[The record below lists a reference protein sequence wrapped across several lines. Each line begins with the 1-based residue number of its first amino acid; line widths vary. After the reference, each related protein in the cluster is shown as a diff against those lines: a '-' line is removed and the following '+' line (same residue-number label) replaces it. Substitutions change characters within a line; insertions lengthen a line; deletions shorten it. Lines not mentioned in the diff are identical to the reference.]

1 MAPATKKATGTAVVT
16 ALVALSVAPSIH
28 GAPTSDAARAAVGA
42 STASSSLHT
51 AAVEAPAGAAPRRLT
66 AEALAALDVATRQ
79 EGTPPPPSSSAVS
92 SAHSSAASEHSSH
105 AEDEAS
111 SHASDAES
119 AASDL
124 SDELGVPTPVTG
136 EADSD
141 ASGDTEAADCFP
153 GDATTELADGR
164 VVAMA
169 DLEVGDIVRVAPGDG
184 PAAFSAV
191 FLFTHKI
198 PTSPRTF
205 VRLTTASGA
214 RLDASAGHYVYANG
228 RLVAAS
234 AVAVGD
240 TLQVATPAGWA
251 DSTVTATR
259 RVTASGLYNPQ
270 TLHGDIVV
278 GGVRVS
284 TYTTAVQP
292 TVASALLAPLRAVYR
307 TTGLSMKALEG
318 GGGALTSLVPRGKA
332 VC

>member
-28 GAPTSDAARAAVGA
+28 GAPTSDATRVAVGA

-51 AAVEAPAGAAPRRLT
+51 ATVEAPASAAPRRLT

-79 EGTPPPPSSSAVS
+79 GASPTPVSSSAAS
-92 SAHSSAASEHSSH
+92 SAHSSAVSEHESH
-105 AEDEAS
+105 AHSDAS
-111 SHASDAES
+111 SHASHASSVES
-119 AASDL
+119 
-124 SDELGVPTPVTG
+124 SDELDVPTPATG
-136 EADSD
+136 DADSD
-141 ASGDTEAADCFP
+141 AGNDGEAADCFP

-164 VVAMA
+164 VVVMA
-169 DLEVGDIVRVAPGDG
+169 DLKVGDVVRVAAGDS

-240 TLQVATPAGWA
+240 TLQVATPTGWA
-251 DSTVTATR
+251 DSTVKATR

-307 TTGLSMKALEG
+307 TTGRSMTALEG